1 VSVDE
6 GCNITIKL
14 SRELA
19 DRLESLLQSEQ
30 LERDELVMQALHQY
44 LTERQNR
51 VLRQHLEQGY
61 LEMAKINL
69 DMACECFQIEQEA
82 DSVVV
87 KIVKGV
93 SQWK

>member
-1 VSVDE
+1 MSVDE
-6 GCNITIKL
+6 GYDITIKL

-19 DRLESLLQSEQ
+19 DRLEILLQAEE
-30 LERDELVMQALHQY
+30 LDRDELVMQALQHY
-44 LTERQNR
+44 LTERQNK

-61 LEMAKINL
+61 LEMAEINL
-69 DMACECFQIEQEA
+69 GMACECFELEQEA